1 MIAAAIRNWRLPAIR
16 LWPRRKRKTG
26 STAVLSGYVGRT
38 FLYRHRILLRLIF
51 GFFLFIYGV
60 AFTLLGWVFPMPFT
74 VPLVVLAG
82 LVIWALPDTGRIP
95 VRWLEW
101 LLYAYL
107 ISVMAWPDYLAI
119 ALPGLPWITVARLLG
134 FPLVLTYFFCL
145 SLSHEFREQ
154 VRDIMG
160 ATPWVWKLMIAYSFI
175 SIISIFYSTGI
186 SLSIS
191 KVIVAIVN
199 WVLIYFI
206 SLWVFSRKNRANYFA
221 VLIWIFVFY
230 NSVIAFLEW
239 RVKAPIWAGHI
250 PSFLKIDSDLVQDI
264 LDGGARHATG
274 IYRVQS
280 KFTTPLSL
288 AEVLACATPILLHF
302 MMTSRQ
308 LWIRILAAV
317 TIVFAIYAIFR
328 TGSRLGMVGLLLT
341 GLIYLLAWSVLRWR
355 DYKDSIFGPAIV
367 IAYPLLF
374 ALGIGASFAIGRIRN
389 TIWGNG
395 AQAASNMARQVQIEM
410 GLPKILSHPFGYGF
424 GRGGYELGFYSPGG
438 KLTID
443 NYYLSVALDIGIIG
457 FLVYFAIFI
466 AQIIYGA
473 KYAMK
478 VRTLDTLLI
487 VPITIGLFEFLVIK
501 SVLSQTET
509 HAIFFAMLG
518 AVTALVWQ
526 IKRQEDDVKTIAM
539 PATMK

>member
-1 MIAAAIRNWRLPAIR
+1 MIPAQVDAVREFSEKVAALGTG
-16 LWPRRKRKTG
+16 PRRI
-26 STAVLSGYVGRT
+26 GR
-38 FLYRHRILLRLIF
+38 L
-51 GFFLFIYGV
+51 
-60 AFTLLGWVFPMPFT
+60 
-74 VPLVVLAG
+74 
-82 LVIWALPDTGRIP
+82 
-95 VRWLEW
+95 
-101 LLYAYL
+101 
-107 ISVMAWPDYLAI
+107 
-119 ALPGLPWITVARLLG
+119 
-134 FPLVLTYFFCL
+134 
-145 SLSHEFREQ
+145 
-154 VRDIMG
+154 
-160 ATPWVWKLMIAYSFI
+160 
-175 SIISIFYSTGI
+175 
-186 SLSIS
+186 
-191 KVIVAIVN
+191 
-199 WVLIYFI
+199 
-206 SLWVFSRKNRANYFA
+206 
-221 VLIWIFVFY
+221 
-230 NSVIAFLEW
+230 
-239 RVKAPIWAGHI
+239 
-250 PSFLKIDSDLVQDI
+250 
-264 LDGGARHATG
+264 
-274 IYRVQS
+274 
-280 KFTTPLSL
+280 
-288 AEVLACATPILLHF
+288 ATPILLHF

-526 IKRQEDDVKTIAM
+526 IKRQEDDVKPIAM